1 MHNHAYEQAPK
12 TWEDYFTG
20 SGRNSAEVEYLK
32 WIVRE
37 GAKALPRSLFFTG
50 KSGVGKTT
58 LVQLL
63 IRSFKCF
70 NRKEGEVEPC
80 GVCQSCK
87 DIDMRI
93 SDRNVSGV
101 IWVQPGSYTDET
113 LNQSVKSALSS
124 ASRGAIET
132 GNPDRDVLFVVF
144 DEWQEF
150 AKNLRQQVLLR
161 TELEVPG
168 NQVCYIFLTMK
179 EEDLPEE
186 DRIAL
191 VRRSGSGL
199 IRLETLAVEEITRF
213 LLVKYPIDIESAYL
227 LAQASKGRLGL
238 AVALYDSCHQKFQEV
253 TADTAAYT
261 CQLSRAEWRWKLWDL
276 LEKRSFKA
284 CISFLKL
291 LLQQVNPK
299 DLSLQMQK
307 DILDSAAINEELT
320 EAQILAINVLTQYD
334 LIAGFSDFTSYV
346 SQLRG
351 LKLVEQEAVVKKSLE
366 LDRYVFG

>member
-12 TWEDYFTG
+12 TWESYYAG
-20 SGRNSAEVEYLK
+20 SARNSAEVEYLK
-32 WIVRE
+32 RIVRE

-58 LVQLL
+58 LAQLL
-63 IRSFKCF
+63 IRSFKCYG
-70 NRKEGEVEPC
+70 RKEGEVEPC

-93 SDRNVSGV
+93 SDRSVSGV

-199 IRLETLAVEEITRF
+199 IRLETLSVEEITRF
-213 LLVKYPIDIESAYL
+213 LLVKYSIDTESAYL

-238 AVALYDSCHQKFQEV
+238 AVALYDSCQQKFKEV
-253 TADTAAYT
+253 SPDTAAYI

-276 LEKRSFKA
+276 LEKRNFKV
-284 CISFLKL
+284 CISYLKL

-299 DLSLQMQK
+299 DLSVQMQK
-307 DILDSAAINEELT
+307 DILESAAINEELT

-334 LIAGFSDFTSYV
+334 LIAGVSDFTSYV

-351 LKLVEQEAVVKKSLE
+351 LKLVEQEAVVKESLE